1 MSYAAAP
8 TMSYVQQRPVTYTQP
23 VATQQVQRPVTY
35 TQPVQQQV
43 QQVQRPVVQQQ
54 VQYVQQAVPQTTKL
68 TGSVTIP
75 KVNTVM
81 EQQSVENKVP
91 KYDYDI
97 RSVSCPKTIEVEK
110 TIMET
115 KLVAIQVPKVIKVP
129 QQIFEERSIKIPKP
143 VFEKKKTIKKV
154 ARMVYDDVEEE
165 YTEQVYETKTSY
177 VSVPKQVTTY
187 ETVQV
192 EHHAVVQPQV
202 TQQVPVQQQQFVT
215 QPLSYAPP
223 ASFQS
228 GYGMQRPG
236 IAGYPTGATQLSPAL
251 GPQK

>member
-1 MSYAAAP
+1 
-8 TMSYVQQRPVTYTQP
+8 
-23 VATQQVQRPVTY
+23 
-35 TQPVQQQV
+35 
-43 QQVQRPVVQQQ
+43 
-54 VQYVQQAVPQTTKL
+54 
-68 TGSVTIP
+68 
-75 KVNTVM
+75 M
-81 EQQSVENKVP
+81 EQQPVENRMP

-202 TQQVPVQQQQFVT
+202 QQQVVT
-215 QPLSYAPP
+215 QPVSYTQP

-236 IAGYPTGATQLSPAL
+236 IAGYPTGGTQLSPAL
-251 GPQK
+251 GPQ

>member
-1 MSYAAAP
+1 MMSYGAP
-8 TMSYVQQRPVTYTQP
+8 Y
-23 VATQQVQRPVTY
+23 
-35 TQPVQQQV
+35 QQQV
-43 QQVQRPVVQQQ
+43 GTQVQTFKQQVPRQVTRLQAVPMQQQ
-54 VQYVQQAVPQTTKL
+54 VVTQPIQTQMVQAVPQTTKL

-81 EQQSVENKVP
+81 EQQPVENKVP

-202 TQQVPVQQQQFVT
+202 TQQVPVAT
-215 QPLSYAPP
+215 QPVSYTQPVAAQKSLAPMKGTAQP
-223 ASFQS
+223 PVMSYVQQPTTS
-228 GYGMQRPG
+228 YVQQPYGG
-236 IAGYPTGATQLSPAL
+236 AGMSSIPKY
-251 GPQK
+251 